1 MSDGLFRW
9 HFPSTDGGD
18 EDGIN
23 DPLRE
28 TFEGDHERFVARES
42 IQNSLDARK
51 DSSQPVLVRF
61 ERLNLPVSE
70 IPGLNELKDMLQ
82 RAKDYS
88 HNQDKSSAFYGAA
101 LELLNNSTLPVLK
114 ISDFNTIGLNGDD
127 DDTSGGWYKLTRG
140 VGVNSMAG
148 VGGGSFGIGK
158 GAPFAASTLRA
169 VFYSTINDANEP
181 VFKGKVRLSSFRD
194 SNDDVRRGIGD
205 YGLENGRSVGSIR
218 NMDDIPEFFRRT
230 EQGTDIYIIGYQT
243 EESDWTRLLLNS
255 LLNNF
260 WAAIHF
266 NELNVELLE
275 NGELLH
281 SVDEE
286 NLEGYMTEYAGGK
299 DDSLNFY
306 LAVKEPTKRID
317 AELPLL
323 KDVSLFVKTGDGY
336 PKAVQMM
343 RKSKMVVYSIGNYRV
358 LPEPYAAVFICESDE
373 GNKLLR
379 DLEPPAHDTWDAERS
394 KPTGKKIVKEYLD
407 FIRNSL
413 RDMADDRDTEPE
425 DIPELSKWLPEDE
438 ERDDT
443 NPYLGSMGE
452 PTGEHS
458 DIETAREVGAQREM
472 TDTKVK
478 PVRQREVPMTQ
489 TSDSGEQEPKNAP
502 NPDPGQGGGG
512 DVKVDPSTKGNIP
525 HIDVAS
531 IRFRAR
537 ELRKDGDRLYQ
548 AVVTSSI
555 VQSGSLRL
563 MAIGDDQSYPIDIAG
578 IVDEAG
584 NAIDFDGSTIKGL
597 DLEANKP
604 IKLFISLQHKK
615 RYALGVE

>member
-1 MSDGLFRW
+1 MSDSRFRW

-51 DSSQPVLVRF
+51 DDTQPVLVRF
-61 ERLNLPVSE
+61 ERLNLPVAHL
-70 IPGLNELKDMLQ
+70 PGLSGLKDMLQ
-82 RAKDYS
+82 KAKDYS
-88 HNQDKSSAFYGAA
+88 SNQEKSLAFYGAA
-101 LELLNNSTLPVLK
+101 LELLGRDKVSVLK
-114 ISDFNTIGLNGDD
+114 ISDFNTIGLNGSD
-127 DDTSGGWYKLTRG
+127 DDTGGGWYKLTRG
-140 VGVNSMAG
+140 VGVNSMSG

-158 GAPFAASTLRA
+158 GAPFAASELRA
-169 VFYSTINDANEP
+169 VFYSTINEDNEP
-181 VFKGKVRLSSFRD
+181 VFKGKVRLSSFR
-194 SNDDVRRGIGD
+194 NDDGDVKRGIGD

-218 NMDDIPEFFRRT
+218 NLDDIPELFRRI

-243 EESDWTRLLLNS
+243 EESDWTKLLLNS

-266 NELNVELLE
+266 NELDVELLD

-281 SVDEE
+281 RVSEE
-286 NLEGYMTEYAGGK
+286 NLEEYMNEYAGGK
-299 DDSLNFY
+299 DDSVNFY

-323 KDVSLFVKTGDGY
+323 KKVSLFVKTGESY

-373 GNKLLR
+373 GNRLLR
-379 DLEPPAHDTWDAERS
+379 DLEPPAHDTWDAERN
-394 KPTGKKIVKEYLD
+394 KPLGKKVSKEYLD

-413 RDMADDRDTEPE
+413 RDMADDKDTEPE
-425 DIPELSKWLPEDE
+425 DIPELSKWLPEDDE
-438 ERDDT
+438 ERDDK
-443 NPYLGSMGE
+443 NPYLGGE
-452 PTGEHS
+452 PTDERS
-458 DIETAREVGAQREM
+458 TTETAREIGAERGI
-472 TDTKVK
+472 TDTKVN
-478 PVRQREVPMTQ
+478 PIRQREVPMVQ
-489 TSDSGEQEPKNAP
+489 TSDAGEKEPKTPP
-502 NPDPGQGGGG
+502 NPEPGHGGGG
-512 DVKVDPSTKGNIP
+512 DVTVDPSTEGNIP

-537 ELRKDGDRLYQ
+537 ELRKDGDRIYQ
-548 AVVTSSI
+548 AVITSSI
-555 VQSGSLRL
+555 AQSGSLRL
-563 MAIGDDQSYPIDIAG
+563 MAIGDDQSYPIDIASV
-578 IVDEAG
+578 VDEHEQAV
-584 NAIDFDGSTIKGL
+584 NFDGSTIK
-597 DLEANKP
+597 DLSLEGNQP
-604 IKLFISLQHKK
+604 TKLFISLKHKK

>member
-1 MSDGLFRW
+1 MSDNRFRW

-51 DSSQPVLVRF
+51 DDTNPVLVRF
-61 ERLNLPVSE
+61 ERINMPVAQV
-70 IPGLNELKDMLQ
+70 PGLSELRDMLQ
-82 RAKDYS
+82 KAKDYS
-88 HNQDKSSAFYGAA
+88 SNQDKSLSFYSAA
-101 LELLNNSTLPVLK
+101 LALLGRATVPVLK
-114 ISDFNTIGLNGDD
+114 ISDFNTIGLNGSD
-127 DDTSGGWYKLTRG
+127 DDTGGGWYKLTRG

-158 GAPFAASTLRA
+158 GAPFAASELRA
-169 VFYSTINDANEP
+169 VFYSTINENDEP
-181 VFKGKVRLSSFRD
+181 VFKGKVRLSSFR
-194 SNDDVRRGIGD
+194 NDDGDVRRGIGD

-218 NMDDIPEFFRRT
+218 NLDDIPQLFRRSQ
-230 EQGTDIYIIGYQT
+230 QGTDIYIIGYQT
-243 EESDWTRLLLNS
+243 EESDWTKLLLNS

-266 NELNVELLE
+266 NELDVELLD

-281 SVDEE
+281 RVSEE
-286 NLEGYMTEYAGGK
+286 NLEEYMKEYAGGK
-299 DDSLNFY
+299 DDSVNFY

-323 KDVSLFVKTGDGY
+323 KKVSLFVKTGENF

-358 LPEPYAAVFICESDE
+358 LPEPYAAVFICESEE
-373 GNKLLR
+373 GNRLLR
-379 DLEPPAHDTWDAERS
+379 DLEPPAHDTWDAERN
-394 KPTGKKIVKEYLD
+394 KPIGKRVSKEYLD

-413 RDMADDRDTEPE
+413 REMADDKDTEPE
-425 DIPELSKWLPEDE
+425 DIPELSKWLPEDDE
-438 ERDDT
+438 ERDDK
-443 NPYLGSMGE
+443 NPYLGGE
-452 PTGEHS
+452 PTDERS
-458 DIETAREVGAQREM
+458 TTETAREIGAERET
-472 TDTKVK
+472 TDTRVN
-478 PVRQREVPMTQ
+478 PIRQREIPMVKN
-489 TSDSGEQEPKNAP
+489 SGAGEQEPKTPP
-502 NPDPGQGGGG
+502 NPEPGEGGGG
-512 DVKVDPSTKGNIP
+512 DVTVDPTTDGNIP
-525 HIDVAS
+525 HIDVGS

-537 ELRKDGDRLYQ
+537 ELRRGGDKIYQ

-555 VQSGSLRL
+555 AQSGSLRL
-563 MAIGDDQSYPIDIAG
+563 MAIGDDQSYPIDIASV
-578 IVDEAG
+578 VDEHGQAV
-584 NAIDFDGSTIKGL
+584 DFDGSTIKNL
-597 DLEANKP
+597 SLEVNQHA
-604 IKLFISLQHKK
+604 KLFISLKHKK